1 MLLLSMVWLFLLSL
15 LGDLAATWSQSNG
28 ILWTATGM
36 DLALLGY
43 FGLLIYK
50 VWFVAS
56 LRAVLS
62 EA

>member
-1 MLLLSMVWLFLLSL
+1 L